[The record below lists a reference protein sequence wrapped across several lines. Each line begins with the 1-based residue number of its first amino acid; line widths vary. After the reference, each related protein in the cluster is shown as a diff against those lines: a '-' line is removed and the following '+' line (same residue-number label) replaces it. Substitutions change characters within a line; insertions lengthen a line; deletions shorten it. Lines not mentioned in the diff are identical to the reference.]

1 MESSFTLKVSGREV
15 NKASR
20 AEKKTAV
27 KEELHKRNQS
37 NNQYQINLTNKLQ
50 MTEMSATDGINL
62 QRKSIKINLLTFSF
76 PASD

>member
-1 MESSFTLKVSGREV
+1 MESSFTLKVLGREV
-15 NKASR
+15 GIQSG
-20 AEKKTAV
+20 KKPAV